1 MIDNC
6 NIKDINRINY
16 LGNLLNPDFY
26 KLNDINSII
35 DNKEIIG
42 YYKDNE
48 LVGILVFKKLYEVI
62 DILYLIV
69 DKKFR
74 KQGIGTKLINYL
86 KKLDYERIM
95 LEVDTSN
102 IEAINLYKKNGFNI
116 INERKQYYKNNN
128 AFVMEAKK

>member
-1 MIDNC
+1 MINNC

-16 LGNLLNPDFY
+16 LGNLLNPDFS
-26 KLNDINSII
+26 KLNDAKSLI

-74 KQGIGTKLINYL
+74 KQGIGTELINYL

-102 IEAINLYKKNGFNI
+102 IEAINLYKKKGFNI